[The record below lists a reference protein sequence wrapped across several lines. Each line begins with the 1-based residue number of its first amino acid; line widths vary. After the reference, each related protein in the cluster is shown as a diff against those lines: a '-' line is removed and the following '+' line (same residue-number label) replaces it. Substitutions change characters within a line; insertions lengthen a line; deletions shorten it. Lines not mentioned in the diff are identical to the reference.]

1 MKSRKTRIFI
11 VALIA
16 TLTFAIPFIS
26 VSASTAGPEPGYY
39 VITNMGNGLELR
51 VSPANEVRLN
61 NPAATTWRINRN
73 TNPYFYTI
81 TTADGRHAL
90 TFNGSGYPFL
100 SPPMGATDANRSHQ
114 HWLIRRATGEGFMID
129 SLHGQTLDPWASP
142 VLGDYAFNARDIA
155 ATVPGIVQ
163 VGTRE
168 NNNRFIW
175 RLTTPPAAPTPTP
188 TLGPT
193 PTPVPNQ
200 QRMPIPRANFANG
213 SVIRSNQR
221 VTLTPPQNFPNARVV
236 YTLINPHTNA
246 NVTWNPTTVQINTPT
261 TGTLDIWAR
270 TEAFGNRAAS
280 EIEHFRFT
288 VERAPSGPG
297 GPGGPG
303 GPNRPGG
310 PPLNQVVLQVT
321 MNQLRYT
328 VNGTPHYFDVAP
340 YLDTRANR
348 SMIPMRFIAEA
359 FGATVVWED
368 ATRTQHIHLGG
379 RHFTLTEGVPLP
391 DGMGTPVLVQNRF
404 FVPLRYV
411 SQELGASVTWD
422 NATQTNTISF
432 FR

>member
-1 MKSRKTRIFI
+1 MKSKKKIFI
-11 VALIA
+11 AALIA
-16 TLTFAIPFIS
+16 ILTIIIPVVG
-26 VSASTAGPEPGYY
+26 VSASSAGPEPGDY

-51 VSPANEVRLN
+51 VSPNNEVRLH
-61 NPAATTWRINRN
+61 NPDTTVWRVNRS

-81 TTADGRHAL
+81 TTPDGRLAL
-90 TFNGSGYPFL
+90 TYNPVTDELFL
-100 SPPMGATDANRSHQ
+100 SPPMSSSDTNRSRQ

-129 SLHGQTLDPWASP
+129 SLHGQNLEPWDTP
-142 VLGDYAFNARDIA
+142 TLGDYALHARTTA
-155 ATVPGIVQ
+155 ATVPGYVD
-163 VGTRE
+163 VDTRA
-168 NNNRFIW
+168 NNNQFIW
-175 RLTTPPAAPTPTP
+175 RLTPPPAPSPTITPTITPTP
-188 TLGPT
+188 TRAPD
-193 PTPVPNQ
+193 Q
-200 QRMPIPRANFANG
+200 QRMPVPRANFANG

-221 VTLTPPQNFPNARVV
+221 VQLMPPTQFPNARVV
-236 YTLINPHTNA
+236 YTLINPHTTA
-246 NVTWNPTTVQINTPT
+246 NVTWNPSTVQINTPT
-261 TGTLDIWAR
+261 TGTLEIWAR
-270 TEAFGNRAAS
+270 TERAGNRAES
-280 EIEHFRFT
+280 EIVHFVFT
-288 VERAPSGPG
+288 VERAPG

-328 VNGTPHYFDVAP
+328 VNGVPHYFDVAP

-379 RHFTLTEGVPLP
+379 RHFTLTENVPLP